1 MFVYYDELEAI
12 KEFFKLKRTLYSV
25 SAACLKG
32 KSVFMVALLHHIDE
46 IRKLCVHY
54 SVKSLYAFGSITTNK
69 FRSDSDIDLII
80 DINETDPISYS
91 DCYFNFKFHVEEL
104 LQRPIDLLEQKA
116 IKNPYLKQ
124 RIEET
129 KVLIYE
135 SRN

>member
-1 MFVYYDELEAI
+1 
-12 KEFFKLKRTLYSV
+12 
-25 SAACLKG
+25 
-32 KSVFMVALLHHIDE
+32 MVALLNHIDE
-46 IRKLCVHY
+46 IRKLCVHH
-54 SVKSLYAFGSITTNK
+54 SVRSLYAFGSITTDK

-91 DCYFNFKFHVEEL
+91 DCYFNFKFQVEEL
-104 LQRPIDLLEQKA
+104 LQRPVDLLEQKA